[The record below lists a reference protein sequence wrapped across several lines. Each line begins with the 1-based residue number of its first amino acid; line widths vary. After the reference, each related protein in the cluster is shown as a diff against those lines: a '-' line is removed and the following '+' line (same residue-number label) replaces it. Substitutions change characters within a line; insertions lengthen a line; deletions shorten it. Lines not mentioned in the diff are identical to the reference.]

1 MIRHNG
7 KNWIPAGVKPL
18 LGRRR
23 GAPVNGR
30 PKARWIAGW
39 VGGFGEPSD
48 PTACDFTFSPIFP
61 PSPTPTS
68 TVTPT
73 VTPTSSI
80 TPTPTV
86 TPTATVTP
94 TPSTSVPSGDPD
106 ATAYLADV
114 VASGGT
120 INATITSAV
129 QTLFTDLKSNGLY
142 SKLDV
147 FYPMVGGVAASH
159 SINAK
164 LNKTYDITW
173 YGGMTHGVSGTTGNG
188 SNSYGDTFYN
198 PSTNLSLGSRTWA
211 LYSWYEAPGPS
222 AYDLSVRENGIICGF
237 NNTNYYG
244 LFNAT
249 SYSPVNVGTTKGCYV
264 ASENSLNSQNMFHN
278 GSSVITTTKNSNAYN
293 GNMYVGAANNL
304 PSAGAISA
312 RGYNFVGIG
321 EGLTSTQQGIL
332 STIINDYQTSLGRN
346 TY

>member
-7 KNWIPAGVKPL
+7 KNWIPAGVKPV

-106 ATAYLADV
+106 AALLLSDVLA
-114 VASGGT
+114 AGGT
-120 INATITSAV
+120 LDATISAATE
-129 QTLFTDLKSNGLY
+129 TLFTEL
-142 SKLDV
+142 
-147 FYPMVGGVAASH
+147 
-159 SINAK
+159 
-164 LNKTYDITW
+164 
-173 YGGMTHGVSGTTGNG
+173 
-188 SNSYGDTFYN
+188 
-198 PSTNLSLGSRTWA
+198 
-211 LYSWYEAPGPS
+211 
-222 AYDLSVRENGIICGF
+222 
-237 NNTNYYG
+237 
-244 LFNAT
+244 
-249 SYSPVNVGTTKGCYV
+249 
-264 ASENSLNSQNMFHN
+264 
-278 GSSVITTTKNSNAYN
+278 
-293 GNMYVGAANNL
+293 
-304 PSAGAISA
+304 
-312 RGYNFVGIG
+312 
-321 EGLTSTQQGIL
+321 
-332 STIINDYQTSLGRN
+332 
-346 TY
+346 